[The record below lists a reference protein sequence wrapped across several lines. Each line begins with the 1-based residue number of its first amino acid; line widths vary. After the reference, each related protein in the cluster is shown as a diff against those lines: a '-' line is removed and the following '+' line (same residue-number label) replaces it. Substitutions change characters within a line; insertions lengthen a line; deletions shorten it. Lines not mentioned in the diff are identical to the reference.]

1 MALRRRAFESEPSRS
16 RPHERFGA
24 YALPALQ
31 SVGYGYLAGS
41 YPHVALLT
49 GELEVGRVIA
59 RPFVGDHA
67 GAFKRTGARRDFSAQ
82 PPQTMCDILKENGK
96 TVYGVGKIEDI
107 FDHRGITKSQSL
119 IHIRRCRRAN

>member
-1 MALRRRAFESEPSRS
+1 M
-16 RPHERFGA
+16 
-24 YALPALQ
+24 
-31 SVGYGYLAGS
+31 
-41 YPHVALLT
+41 
-49 GELEVGRVIA
+49 GRVIA

-107 FDHRGITKSQSL
+107 FDHRGITKSNHAAGNPACMQATFEAMTACCSS
-119 IHIRRCRRAN
+119 IRSISIWYMAIAAM